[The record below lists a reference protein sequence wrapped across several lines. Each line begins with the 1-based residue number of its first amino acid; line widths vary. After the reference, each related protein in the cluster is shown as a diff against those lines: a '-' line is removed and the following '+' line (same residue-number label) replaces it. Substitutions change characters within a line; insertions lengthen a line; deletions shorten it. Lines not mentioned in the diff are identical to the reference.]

1 MPRGKPGTA
10 KADQFAEIADRLWHN
25 ADFQHVF
32 NALRQ
37 RMIGDIE
44 TVELDGSDEKEQELC
59 RYLLLLSLKAV
70 LAVSLKTAEI
80 KARRS
85 KT

>member
-44 TVELDGSDEKEQELC
+44 TVELDGSDEKEQAALEKIRKLQT
-59 RYLLLLSLKAV
+59 LLSLKAV
-70 LAVSLKTAEI
+70 
-80 KARRS
+80 
-85 KT
+85 